1 MNNRPIHVKKSQILG
16 IGAGLIVVCSVISL
30 ALFFLKEEPRLTK
43 TAQQTEQTVQRL
55 QTNTSAS
62 QAEPKH
68 VPPERP
74 QPAGQPLAAPSL
86 PSTPSTPSTP
96 RHLDFAHQY
105 VPPIGKKTAHS
116 DNYQGDLSDLTAY
129 QEYEHNQQKRLK
141 LAYIQASKAKITELT
156 QWLNRGQAAKLSQE
170 QLNEAKEK
178 IIALQHQAD
187 QLSLE
192 LNQ

>member
-1 MNNRPIHVKKSQILG
+1 MNNRPIRVKKSQILG

-30 ALFFLKEEPRLTK
+30 VPFFLKEEPRLTN
-43 TAQQTEQTVQRL
+43 TAQQTEQTAQRL

-68 VPPERP
+68 VPAEHP
-74 QPAGQPLAAPSL
+74 QPAGQSLAAPSL
-86 PSTPSTPSTP
+86 PSTPSTP
-96 RHLDFAHQY
+96 RHLDFARQY

-192 LNQ
+192 FNQ

>member
-16 IGAGLIVVCSVISL
+16 IGAGFIVVCSVISL
-30 ALFFLKEEPRLTK
+30 ALFFLKEEPRLTN

-62 QAEPKH
+62 QAELKH
-68 VPPERP
+68 VPAEHP
-74 QPAGQPLAAPSL
+74 QAATSL
-86 PSTPSTPSTP
+86 PSTSSTP
-96 RHLDFAHQY
+96 RHLDFARQY
-105 VPPIGKKTAHS
+105 VPPIGKKIARS

-156 QWLNRGQAAKLSQE
+156 HWLNRGQAAKLSPE

>member
-1 MNNRPIHVKKSQILG
+1 MNNRPIRVKQSQILG
-16 IGAGLIVVCSVISL
+16 FGAGLIAVCSVISL
-30 ALFFLKEEPRLTK
+30 ALFFLKEEPRLTN
-43 TAQQTEQTVQRL
+43 TAQQTEQSAQRL
-55 QTNTSAS
+55 QNNTSAS
-62 QAEPKH
+62 QAELKH
-68 VPPERP
+68 VPAERP
-74 QPAGQPLAAPSL
+74 QPAVQALTARSL
-86 PSTPSTPSTP
+86 SSTPSIP
-96 RHLDFAHQY
+96 RHLDFARQY
-105 VPPIGKKTAHS
+105 VPPIGKQIARS

-178 IIALQHQAD
+178 MIALQHQAD
-187 QLSLE
+187 QLNLE